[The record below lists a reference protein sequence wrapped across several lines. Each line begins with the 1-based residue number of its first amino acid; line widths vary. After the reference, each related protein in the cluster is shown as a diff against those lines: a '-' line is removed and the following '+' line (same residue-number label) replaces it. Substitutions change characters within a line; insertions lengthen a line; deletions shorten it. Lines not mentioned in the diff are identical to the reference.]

1 MGELLYCY
9 TRGLT
14 SCCFVDE
21 ECGGTWQV
29 INDDM
34 TQKAVDFMR
43 APLMVVDNIKTS
55 AGYDTCHRTREYD
68 VEKCHRDC
76 LKAEKSQFAKD
87 CRAGGG
93 LYKCCIR
100 LVRGGW
106 RMYKCCIRLVRGGSR
121 TV

>member
-43 APLMVVDNIKTS
+43 APLMVVRLPTALPLNLNLTLRKILKT
-55 AGYDTCHRTREYD
+55 TRG
-68 VEKCHRDC
+68 KTFHG
-76 LKAEKSQFAKD
+76 KM
-87 CRAGGG
+87 
-93 LYKCCIR
+93 
-100 LVRGGW
+100 
-106 RMYKCCIRLVRGGSR
+106 RMTG
-121 TV
+121 